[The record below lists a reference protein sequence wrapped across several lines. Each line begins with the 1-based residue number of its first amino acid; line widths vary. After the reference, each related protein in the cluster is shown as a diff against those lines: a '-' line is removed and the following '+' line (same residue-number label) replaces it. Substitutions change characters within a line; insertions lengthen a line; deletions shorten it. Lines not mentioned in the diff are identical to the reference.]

1 MKAFLRFVLRSLPM
15 VVGLICTLTALAFLV
30 EFTDRASFDN
40 LEDEEFLGFVLF
52 ALVGLP
58 LTLFGI
64 NRLGTDEA
72 P

>member
-1 MKAFLRFVLRSLPM
+1 MFKEILRFWLRSLPL
-15 VVGLICTLTALAFLV
+15 VLGIISILTAFAFLI

-64 NRLGTDEA
+64 NRLA
-72 P
+72 NK